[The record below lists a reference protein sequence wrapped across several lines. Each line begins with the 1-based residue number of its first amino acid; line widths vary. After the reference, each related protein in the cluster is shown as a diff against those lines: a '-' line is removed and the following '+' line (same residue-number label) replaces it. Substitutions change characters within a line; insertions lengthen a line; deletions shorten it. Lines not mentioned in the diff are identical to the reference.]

1 MWAACTE
8 PGCRTQLGTQ
18 PETRI
23 WVVFPTCGIG
33 TCPKAD
39 PKRVLFRRRVHEL
52 ESGVLLKRCAESGS
66 EMDQES
72 ERFLDYPFGLPKS
85 LLFR

>member
-1 MWAACTE
+1 MWAACPE
-8 PGCRTQLGTQ
+8 PGCRTQPGTQ

-66 EMDQES
+66 EMDQEM
-72 ERFLDYPFGLPKS
+72 ECFLDYPFGLPKS